1 MCKNVWSLSKES
13 NERTPPHTPKTE
25 SEHEKPHGGGKKRS
39 VRWMKHLGTEGRSFV
54 EKCCALVWGMSYLAC
69 LWDKEVCGYVHLGV
83 TGNV

>member
-1 MCKNVWSLSKES
+1 MKEHS
-13 NERTPPHTPKTE
+13 PPPETE

-54 EKCCALVWGMSYLAC
+54 ERCCALVWGMSYLAC
-69 LWDKEVCGYVHLGV
+69 LWDKEMCGYVHLGV